1 MVKRGDTVEKVY
13 GRAMEVAEEI
23 TRETEEKLKNAT
35 SEEEKQQYT
44 YKLEACRFF
53 KEYLKDN
60 GCWHFAYCKVI
71 KMTDKDKLDGCL
83 DKLAYMFSRYKR
95 FKIGTKDIFNEMYMS
110 MMGECMMPM
119 DITYDTD
126 FVCANRDT
134 KLIVAWYGM
143 RDIQIAIKR
152 IKDELG
158 YDVIPILPRKGKV
171 YDAQATYDG
180 LMYALDTP
188 ENREIIDKY
197 YKRA

>member
-13 GRAMEVAEEI
+13 SRAMEVAEEI

-35 SEEEKQQYT
+35 NEEEKQTYK

-53 KEYLKDN
+53 KEYLKENDY
-60 GCWHFAYCKVI
+60 WHFAYCKVI

-83 DKLAYMFSRYKR
+83 DKLAYMFSRYKG
-95 FKIGTKDIFNEMYMS
+95 FKMGTKDIFRPMYGS
-110 MMGECMMPM
+110 MMSECMIPM
-119 DITYDTD
+119 DLKYDTD
-126 FVCANRDT
+126 FIHANRDT
-134 KLIVAWYGM
+134 KLIAASYGM
-143 RDIQIAIKR
+143 RDIQEAIRK

-158 YDVIPILPRKGKV
+158 YDVIPVLPRKGKV
-171 YDAQATYDG
+171 YDAQVTYG
-180 LMYALDTP
+180 GVIYALDTP